1 MSRELLVAV
10 LPLSSLTRHYV
21 CNSQYAMTSFSK
33 EKKEQTQKYY
43 PCRGKD
49 TYCIEADARFCNACE
64 SLEQV
69 SEAVNSTDSSD
80 LTYMT
85 RL

>member
-1 MSRELLVAV
+1 MQLHHLAR
-10 LPLSSLTRHYV
+10 
-21 CNSQYAMTSFSK
+21 
-33 EKKEQTQKYY
+33 KKEQTQKYY
-43 PCRGKD
+43 PCWGKD
-49 TYCIEADARFCNACE
+49 TYCIEADARFSNACE
-64 SLEQV
+64 GLEQV